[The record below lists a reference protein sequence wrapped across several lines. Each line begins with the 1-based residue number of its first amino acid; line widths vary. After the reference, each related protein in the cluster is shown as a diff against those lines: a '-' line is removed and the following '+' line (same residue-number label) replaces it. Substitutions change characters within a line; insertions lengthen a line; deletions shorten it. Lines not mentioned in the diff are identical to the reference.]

1 MHRWLAVLAFP
12 ILAIASEQTV
22 ATRALSP
29 DRSVANPAIAELRAK
44 GQAGVDALV
53 AAGAGATDPS
63 DITRYRAALD
73 RVCRQ
78 RDCAS
83 SHLFWYTDLDAA
95 QAAARAEGKPILSLR
110 LLGNLDDEL
119 SCANS
124 RFFRTTLYSNPT
136 IAGAMRDAFVL
147 HWSSE
152 RPVPK
157 VTVDFGDGRKLCRTV
172 TGNSIHY
179 LLDADGNVLDAIPG
193 LYSPDAFLGQLES
206 LKVIAASYGRVEPAK
221 RAEFVRRYHTN
232 IFRTVISRRN
242 RELRLAALALPPDE
256 AAKAVLPTA
265 AIATLNTQSKAMVES
280 RFLADIGQPLGDVA
294 PSVWKKM
301 AERHAAEVHFH
312 PNSLALMQEKAA
324 QPSPEMMERMQRTV
338 AEDTAR
344 NEYDFHLRIHQWLA
358 GATGTSSFDGF
369 NTRVYAEL
377 FLTPK
382 SDPWLGLLADESF
395 SAVDGGG
402 VVTGSK

>member
-12 ILAIASEQTV
+12 VLAITSQQPV

-29 DRSVANPAIAELRAK
+29 DSSVADPAIAELRAE
-44 GQAGVDALV
+44 GQGGVDKLV
-53 AAGAGATDPS
+53 EAGAGATDPGEVA
-63 DITRYRAALD
+63 RFKAALD

-83 SHLFWYTDLDAA
+83 SHLFWYTDLDTAK
-95 QAAARAEGKPILSLR
+95 AAARAQGKPILSLR

-124 RFFRTTLYSNPT
+124 RFFRTTLYSNPQ
-136 IAGAMRDAFVL
+136 IAGTMRDAFVL

-193 LYSPDAFLGQLES
+193 LYSPAAFQGQLDS
-206 LKVIAASYGRVEPAK
+206 LKVIAASYARVAPEK
-221 RAEFVRRYHTN
+221 REEFLSRYHIN
-232 IFRTVISRRN
+232 IFQTVVSRRD
-242 RELRLAALALPPDE
+242 RELRVAALSLPPDQTR
-256 AAKAVLPTA
+256 KAVVASA
-265 AIATLNTQSKAMVES
+265 AVATRLTQSKVMTES
-280 RFLADIGQPLGDVA
+280 RFLSDIGQPLDDVA
-294 PSVWKKM
+294 ASLWKKV
-301 AERHAAEVHFH
+301 AERHYGEVHFH
-312 PNSLALMQEKAA
+312 PNSLELMKGKAA
-324 QPSPEMMERMQRTV
+324 QPSAEMIERMQHSV

-358 GATGTSSFDGF
+358 RGGNTGGFAGF
-369 NTRVYAEL
+369 NARVYAEL
-377 FLTPK
+377 FLTPQT
-382 SDPWLGLLADESF
+382 DPWLGLLVDESF

-402 VVTGSK
+402 VVTGSR